1 MSIIYNLGIALY
13 SFAIYIASFFN
24 EKAEFLKN
32 GRKNIWKEIEN
43 ANLGEDVVW
52 FHSASL
58 GEFEQG
64 RPLIEKIKK
73 DFPQYK
79 IVLTFFSPSGY
90 EIRKNYKEADL
101 IIYLPADTERN
112 AAKFLKA
119 INPKKVFF
127 IKYEYW
133 HHFFKEINSRDIPLY
148 MVSAIFR
155 PSQMFFKKGGGWYRN
170 ILKSVTHFY
179 IQDEKSAELLKS
191 IGFENYSVVGDTR
204 FDRVSEIAASA
215 PKFEDIEKIISGK
228 KVLVAGSTWPPD
240 EDILV
245 EYINNSQ
252 DDFKFII
259 APHEIG
265 DDKIKTLISKLKV
278 PYIRYTEINKVANK
292 DAKVL
297 IIDTIGMLSFIYQ
310 YADVAYIGGGFGK
323 GIHNIL
329 EAATFGIPVVFG
341 PKHTKFK
348 EAVDLLELEGGF
360 TISNKKEF
368 AELLSTLF
376 YSETFMVYENSKLKA
391 KEYVQKMSGAT
402 EFIMKNF

>member
-24 EKAEFLKN
+24 EKAKFLKN

-101 IIYLPADTERN
+101 IIYLPADTKRN

-133 HHFFKEINSRDIPLY
+133 HHFFKEINSREIPLY

-179 IQDEKSAELLKS
+179 IQDEKSGELLKS

-215 PKFEDIEKIISGK
+215 PKFEEIEKIISGK

-278 PYIRYTEINKVANK
+278 PYIRYTEINKAENK

-329 EAATFGIPVVFG
+329 EAATFGIPVIFG
-341 PKHTKFK
+341 PKHMKFK

-376 YSETFMVYENSKLKA
+376 YSETFIVYENSKLKA

>member
-13 SFAIYIASFFN
+13 SFAIYVASFFN
-24 EKAEFLKN
+24 EKAKFLKN

-52 FHSASL
+52 LHSASL

-64 RPLIEKIKK
+64 RPLIEKIKT

-101 IIYLPADTERN
+101 IIYLPADTKRN

-133 HHFFKEINSRDIPLY
+133 HYFFKEINSREIPLY

-155 PSQMFFKKGGGWYRN
+155 PSQMFFKKGGVWYRN

-215 PKFEDIEKIISGK
+215 PKFEEIEKIISGK

-329 EAATFGIPVVFG
+329 EAATFGIPVIFG

-376 YSETFMVYENSKLKA
+376 YSETFIVYENSKLKA

>member
-24 EKAEFLKN
+24 EKAKFLKN

-101 IIYLPADTERN
+101 IIYLPADTKRN

-133 HHFFKEINSRDIPLY
+133 HHFFKEINSREIPLY

-155 PSQMFFKKGGGWYRN
+155 PSQMFFKKGGVWYRN

-215 PKFEDIEKIISGK
+215 PKFEEIEKIISGK

-278 PYIRYTEINKVANK
+278 PYIRYTEINKAENK

-329 EAATFGIPVVFG
+329 EAATFGIPVIFG
-341 PKHTKFK
+341 PKHMKFK

-376 YSETFMVYENSKLKA
+376 YSETFIVYENSKLKA

>member
-13 SFAIYIASFFN
+13 SFAIYVASFFN
-24 EKAEFLKN
+24 EKAKFLKN

-52 FHSASL
+52 LHSASL

-64 RPLIEKIKK
+64 RPLIEKIKT

-101 IIYLPADTERN
+101 IIYLPADTKRN

-133 HHFFKEINSRDIPLY
+133 HHFFKEIKAKEIPLY
-148 MVSAIFR
+148 VVSAIFR
-155 PSQMFFKKGGGWYRN
+155 PSQMFFKKGGVWYRN

-215 PKFEDIEKIISGK
+215 PKFEEIEKIISGK

-329 EAATFGIPVVFG
+329 EAATFGIPVIFG

-376 YSETFMVYENSKLKA
+376 YSETFIVYENSKLKA

>member
-13 SFAIYIASFFN
+13 SFAIYVASFFN
-24 EKAEFLKN
+24 EKAKFLKN

-52 FHSASL
+52 LHSASL

-64 RPLIEKIKK
+64 RPLIEKIKT

-101 IIYLPADTERN
+101 IIYLPADTKRN

-133 HHFFKEINSRDIPLY
+133 HHFFKEINSREIPLY

-155 PSQMFFKKGGGWYRN
+155 PSQMFFKKGGVWYRN

-215 PKFEDIEKIISGK
+215 PKFEEIEKIISGK

-329 EAATFGIPVVFG
+329 EAATFGIPVIFG

-376 YSETFMVYENSKLKA
+376 YSETFIVYENSKLKA

>member
-13 SFAIYIASFFN
+13 SFAIYVASFFN
-24 EKAEFLKN
+24 EKAKFLKN

-52 FHSASL
+52 LHSASL

-64 RPLIEKIKK
+64 RPLIEKIKT

-101 IIYLPADTERN
+101 IIYLPADTKRN

-133 HHFFKEINSRDIPLY
+133 HHFFKEINSREIPLY

-155 PSQMFFKKGGGWYRN
+155 PSQMFFKKGGVWYRN

-215 PKFEDIEKIISGK
+215 PKFEEIEKIISGK

-265 DDKIKTLISKLKV
+265 DDKIKTLISKIKV

-329 EAATFGIPVVFG
+329 EAATFGIPVIFG

-376 YSETFMVYENSKLKA
+376 YSETFIVYENSKLKA